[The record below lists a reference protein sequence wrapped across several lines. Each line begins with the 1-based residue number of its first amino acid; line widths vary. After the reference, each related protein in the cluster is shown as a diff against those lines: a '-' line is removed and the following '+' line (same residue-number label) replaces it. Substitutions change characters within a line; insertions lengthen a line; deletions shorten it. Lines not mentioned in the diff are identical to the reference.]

1 MTIHKTILS
10 LIIFLLP
17 LISQAQLKISASTNF
32 PALIKKLPNEVDRP
46 LAREIRYTYGSAL
59 ELQGKK
65 KKTKD
70 PFVVTNEQ
78 DHYERKTTP
87 GTDWNYYFKYQAK
100 SMDQS
105 HIDFLDKYEDQLS
118 VEAMEG
124 YMAIKRS
131 VQTSIAAL
139 QTYLAVMG
147 ALSSLAVA
155 WAEKDASTLVS
166 WTETTTKCIGNE
178 APVGSV
184 LHLEVMWLVKG
195 QSFKFHSENDL
206 WVTATLET
214 GDGRW
219 VTSRQIMQM
228 WVDTKK
234 KKVSPENTV
243 PLHESIPD
251 EKKELLDPLYKRNG
265 ILPLQA
271 ILVNAAVQD
280 LELRLE
286 ALAALS
292 DGVE

>member
-1 MTIHKTILS
+1 MSIQKAILS
-10 LIIFLLP
+10 FIIFLLP
-17 LISQAQLKISASTNF
+17 LVSQAQLKTSMSTNF
-32 PALIKKLPNEVDRP
+32 PAQIKKLPNEVTRP

-65 KKTKD
+65 KKAKD
-70 PFVVTNEQ
+70 PFMVTNEE
-78 DHYERKTTP
+78 DNYERQTTP
-87 GTDWNYYFKYQAK
+87 GTEWNDYFKYQAE
-100 SMDQS
+100 SLNQS
-105 HIDFLDKYEDQLS
+105 HKDFLEKYENQLTL
-118 VEAMEG
+118 EATES
-124 YMAIKRS
+124 YMIINQS
-131 VQTSIAAL
+131 IQTSMTAL
-139 QTYLAVMG
+139 HTYAAVMG
-147 ALSSLAVA
+147 ALSSMAIA
-155 WAEKDASTLVS
+155 TAEKNASTLVS
-166 WTETTTKCIGNE
+166 WTETITKCIGNE
-178 APVGSV
+178 APEGSV

-206 WVTATLET
+206 WVIATLET

-219 VTSRQIMQM
+219 LTSRQIMQM

-234 KKVSPENTV
+234 KKVSPEKTV

-251 EKKELLDPLYKRNG
+251 EKRELLDPLYKRNG

-280 LELRLE
+280 LDLRLE